1 MPLPVKVYAACLGAC
16 PDVYLLNREGLA
28 PIHWLVL
35 REQPAQQLAML
46 IKASECTG
54 STVT

>member
-16 PDVYLLNREGLA
+16 PDVNLLNREGLA

-35 REQPAQQLAML
+35 REQPAQRLAML